1 METPLKEQPAMV
13 QITLEEVSNN
23 LLSYLQ
29 RVQAGESF
37 VVVAAG
43 QPIAEIKPLPN
54 PNQPTALDQFQAMG
68 LVGCMDGQEESPT
81 DHPDIREQLNRKR
94 QQGRL

>member
-1 METPLKEQPAMV
+1 MV

-23 LLSYLQ
+23 LLAYLQ

-43 QPIAEIKPLPN
+43 KPIAEIKPLPN
-54 PNQPTALDQFQAMG
+54 PDPPQPTALERFQALG

-81 DHPDIREQLNRKR
+81 DHPEIREQLNRKR
-94 QQGRL
+94 QQGCL

>member
-1 METPLKEQPAMV
+1 MV

-23 LLSYLQ
+23 LLAYLQ

-43 QPIAEIKPLPN
+43 QPIAEIKPLPD
-54 PNQPTALDQFQAMG
+54 PSQSTALERFQALG
-68 LVGCMDGQEESPT
+68 LVGCMDGQAELPT
-81 DHPDIREQLNRKR
+81 DYPEIQEHLNHK
-94 QQGRL
+94 G